1 MPMPFCTGNG
11 GDLVVIYFLQRHCVK
26 NIRKQRQNLKDLLK
40 EEDPFSPAINEEE
53 QQKQSL
59 SNLKLKFAWIEKRGL

>member
-53 QQKQSL
+53 
-59 SNLKLKFAWIEKRGL
+59 